1 MRITQWGEYGLHCSL
16 QIARREGEGAATVG
30 AAEIADEQGIA
41 LEYAQ
46 QILQRLRRGS
56 IIESVRG
63 PHGGYKLS
71 RPAKEISVGQ
81 VLTAAEGDTFEVMCD
96 TKPLQLER
104 CQPGSGCNLRALWHE
119 LRDHVNQFMNAR
131 TLQDL
136 LSLPQYAQADVKP
149 VQLPRSGNSSSPA

>member
-16 QIARREGEGAATVG
+16 QIARREGEGAATIG

-71 RPAKEISVGQ
+71 RPATEITVGH
-81 VLTAAEGDTFEVMCD
+81 VLTAAEGDTFEVICD
-96 TKPLQLER
+96 SKPLNTER
-104 CQPGSGCNLRALWHE
+104 CHAGNLCNLRVLWHE
-119 LRDHVNQFMNAR
+119 LRDHVNEFMDTR
-131 TLQDL
+131 TLHDL
-136 LSLPQYAQADVKP
+136 LTLPKYVDLSDKP
-149 VQLPRSGNSSSPA
+149 VNLPRMSSAS